1 MSKPRILIVDDEV
14 FFRNLFTDILSEGSL
29 YEIEA
34 VNSGKKALDYL
45 TRKQVDVI
53 LADMIMPEI
62 CGLELIRRT
71 RQFNPAP
78 DIILATGNA
87 TVETAIEALKSG
99 ARDYLIKPC
108 NPEQLRHTVKSCIE
122 QRRLLAENSHLHSQ
136 IRLYQRGQQLSGQLN
151 VESLFQSAL
160 SALLAEM
167 GSDRGLAFLYDQN
180 SISNVVGTGFDD
192 EEAAKLAGLLTEHT
206 SVMPQATILHADDCP
221 GIKSEC
227 PDLKCMW
234 VFPMNT
240 ELGEHGAL
248 ILCNPSNS
256 EMPKVLPV
264 ENLVF
269 LAEQVAIGFNNACQF
284 RGAHELIYTDDL
296 TGLYNHRYLHIA
308 LEQEISRS
316 ERYGLEF
323 SVAFIDLDLFKGI
336 NDQHG
341 HMIGSDVLR
350 QVGNLLRECV
360 READMLFRYGGD
372 EFTALLVETDT
383 RSSKIVA
390 ERIRS
395 KIENF
400 DFSTGSNHTGR
411 LTATVGHATYP
422 IHATTKDEIIELAD
436 KAMYLGKHDRNVSR
450 SASEVS
456 DTSSKAP

>member
-14 FFRNLFTDILSEGSL
+14 FFRHLFTDILSEGGL

-248 ILCNPSNS
+248 ILCNPSN
-256 EMPKVLPV
+256 
-264 ENLVF
+264 
-269 LAEQVAIGFNNACQF
+269 AQGFA
-284 RGAHELIYTDDL
+284 G
-296 TGLYNHRYLHIA
+296 
-308 LEQEISRS
+308 
-316 ERYGLEF
+316 
-323 SVAFIDLDLFKGI
+323 
-336 NDQHG
+336 
-341 HMIGSDVLR
+341 
-350 QVGNLLRECV
+350 
-360 READMLFRYGGD
+360 
-372 EFTALLVETDT
+372 
-383 RSSKIVA
+383 
-390 ERIRS
+390 
-395 KIENF
+395 
-400 DFSTGSNHTGR
+400 
-411 LTATVGHATYP
+411 
-422 IHATTKDEIIELAD
+422 
-436 KAMYLGKHDRNVSR
+436 
-450 SASEVS
+450 
-456 DTSSKAP
+456 